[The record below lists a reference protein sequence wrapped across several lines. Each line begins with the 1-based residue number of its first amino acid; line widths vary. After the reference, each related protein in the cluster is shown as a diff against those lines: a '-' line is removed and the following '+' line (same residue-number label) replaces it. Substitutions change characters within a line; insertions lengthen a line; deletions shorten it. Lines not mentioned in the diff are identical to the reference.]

1 VEKECA
7 VLPNRVR
14 LLRGNNPRRLGSLT
28 TSYSL
33 FFRILAWHKPLIVI
47 GLWIAR

>member
-14 LLRGNNPRRLGSLT
+14 LLRGNNPAKAGFIN
-28 TSYSL
+28 Y
-33 FFRILAWHKPLIVI
+33 FVQPVFPDFGLA
-47 GLWIAR
+47 